1 MASRKLPVLLVS
13 QLYFALCDTIL
24 LMEVLMKKT
33 KERNINFNLD
43 VPAPLYIA
51 KSLIENPG
59 PSNCSAPFC
68 CPRYDRGQSAQ
79 NT

>member
-24 LMEVLMKKT
+24 LMEVLMKKA
-33 KERNINFNLD
+33 KERKINFNLD

-51 KSLIENPG
+51 KSVIESPG
-59 PSNCSAPFC
+59 PSN
-68 CPRYDRGQSAQ
+68 
-79 NT
+79 